1 MNNKG
6 KAVVRIILL
15 FPIFLWFVFSC
26 KPSGTNG
33 YNSEDIAPVEENI
46 GLSTEMFSIEGDMQP
61 FNSEIRIDTID
72 ENKYVIN
79 LNLYTDFPS
88 LLPRFQFSIKYPR
101 KLVHGLWS
109 SRTWSNQSFITIPNY
124 ARLQSEYNI
133 VSAIAKNSQNRISLA
148 SFDDFYGQ
156 YTQID
161 IKEVG
166 DSIEFSFN
174 FFNDILP
181 DAELLDYTSKIFVD
195 FSSDNYSNTI
205 RSAAQWRLDFDNK
218 KAISKVDMSLK
229 PVYSVWYPMDR
240 NIPLENIT
248 HYFDS
253 ISSMGFNSVL
263 FDDGWQNVV
272 RFEVD
277 TTGMWDPSDIDVIKD
292 FIAKTQETNMKIAL
306 WYSQPFVGAHNYVF
320 KHFENK
326 YLQYRTSSQPILDIR
341 YPEVRDYLTE
351 MYAKIVS
358 EWEVDGIWFD
368 FLNGYYPNENII
380 ITEDYGRDFVSVR
393 KALDSLKTQMQYAML
408 YERPDI
414 SINQSYKSVGPLHTS
429 NTKTINGFL
438 GTTVLTD
445 VREKLV
451 NNRLLYGEYS
461 PFMEV
466 IGIHPKD
473 PAVDVAKKFQ
483 SVLFGTPYV
492 SYFSY
497 TLPEE
502 VQQTLRFWITYWKS
516 NAHYLTESEFK
527 AYNPVQRYTVL
538 IGGNTMKQILVFYNR
553 VAPYDFGYFNFEMA
567 DVINSSNYP
576 FVSVKGKPTGKID
589 FITYD
594 HKGVYVD
601 RGTLKFK
608 NDVALIEIPI
618 GGYSRLIVK

>member
-1 MNNKG
+1 MSNKG
-6 KAVVRIILL
+6 QAVTNKIVLFLIIT
-15 FPIFLWFVFSC
+15 FFIFSC
-26 KPSGTNG
+26 KPQGTNS
-33 YNSEDIAPVEENI
+33 YEPADEIIINENI
-46 GLSTEMFSIEGDMQP
+46 NFSLDMISIGDDIQP
-61 FNSEIRIDTID
+61 FNSEVTIDTIS
-72 ENKYVIN
+72 ENKYIIN

-88 LLPRFQFSIKYPR
+88 LLPRFRFDIKYPR
-101 KLVHGLWS
+101 KLVHALWS
-109 SRTWSNQSFITIPNY
+109 SRTWSNQSFITIPSY

-133 VSAIAKNSQNRISLA
+133 VSAMAKNSQNRISLA
-148 SFDDFYGQ
+148 SIDDFNSQ

-166 DSIEFSFN
+166 DSLVFSFN
-174 FFNDILP
+174 YFNDVLP
-181 DAELLDYTSKIFVD
+181 DAELLDYSAKILVD
-195 FSSDNYSNTI
+195 FSDDNYSNTV
-205 RSAAQWRLDFDNK
+205 REASQWRLNFDNPE
-218 KAISKVDMSLK
+218 AITKVDLSLK

-240 NIPLENIT
+240 NIPLDNIT
-248 HYFDS
+248 YYFDS
-253 ISSMGFNSVL
+253 ISAMGFKSVL
-263 FDDGWQNVV
+263 FDDAWQNVV

-277 TTGMWDPSDIDVIKD
+277 STGMWNPSEIDVIKK
-292 FIAKTQETNMKIAL
+292 FIAKTKEANMKIAL
-306 WYSQPFVGAHNYVF
+306 WYTHPFIGAHNYVF
-320 KHFENK
+320 EHFENK

-341 YPEVRDYLTE
+341 YPEVRDYITE
-351 MYAKIVS
+351 MYAQIVS
-358 EWEVDGIWFD
+358 EWEVDGVWFD
-368 FLNGYYPNENII
+368 FLNGYYPNEHII
-380 ITEDYGRDFVSVR
+380 VTDDRGRDFVSVR
-393 KALDSLKTQMQYAML
+393 KALDSLRVQMQYAML

-414 SINQSYKSVGPLHTS
+414 SINQSYNVVGPLHTS

-497 TLPEE
+497 TIPEE
-502 VQQTLRFWITYWKS
+502 IRQTLKFWITYWKS
-516 NAHYLTESEFK
+516 NAHYLTESEFR
-527 AYNPVQRYTVL
+527 AYNPVQRYPVL
-538 IGGNTMKQILVFYNR
+538 IGGNIMKQILVFYDR

-567 DVINSSNYP
+567 DVINSSDYP
-576 FVSVKGKPTGKID
+576 YVSVKGRPTGKVD
-589 FITYD
+589 YITYD
-594 HKGVYVD
+594 HKGSYYD
-601 RGTLKFK
+601 RGTLRFR